1 MIKQNDVIRARFPY
15 PDMISPLARH
25 AHMYIVKD
33 NQYDF
38 FKVQS
43 FKPTHVQAGYI
54 DNMLIEEANI
64 NRNPFDH
71 TSVVDL
77 DKIFS
82 IRDVELS
89 ETMLTEIRR
98 DISRQFADEIN
109 DQLHTN
115 VTTFPFRADDFV
127 SINPD
132 ASRKN

>member
-1 MIKQNDVIRARFPY
+1 
-15 PDMISPLARH
+15 
-25 AHMYIVKD
+25 MYIVKD